1 MLPLPD
7 ARPLPISSAE
17 RRRLLEVARKAIVSA
32 VAAGRV
38 PDLYNVPGEPVRR
51 CGVFVTIR
59 TGRVLRGCI
68 GKPES
73 PFPLEQTVAR
83 CAALSALDDPRFPAL
98 RAEEIPGI
106 EIEISIL
113 SPPVPITSEQVE
125 VGVHGL
131 AVSAGEFRG
140 LLLPQVAR
148 EFGWN
153 RERFLAE
160 TCRKAGLSPEAWR
173 DPQTKIEGFTA
184 DVFSES
190 EFLSG
195 GAASN
200 R

>member
-1 MLPLPD
+1 MSPLPD
-7 ARPLPISSAE
+7 ARLPVPIAE
-17 RRRLLEVARKAIVSA
+17 RRRLLEVARKAIVAA
-32 VAAGRV
+32 VAAERV
-38 PDLYNVPGEPVRR
+38 PDLYTAPGGVVRR

-59 TGRVLRGCI
+59 TGGVLRGCI

-83 CAALSALDDPRFPAL
+83 CAALAALDDPRFPAL
-98 RAEEIPGI
+98 RSDEIPEV

-113 SPPVPITSEQVE
+113 SAPVTLTSVQIE
-125 VGVHGL
+125 VGTHGL
-131 AVSAGEFRG
+131 TVSAGEHRG

-148 EFGWN
+148 EFGWT
-153 RERFLAE
+153 RERFLSE

-184 DVFSES
+184 EVFSES

-195 GAASN
+195 GAASSH
-200 R
+200 